1 MLIDPEVMLNSFKEV
16 ILTVLIVLAAIAALE
31 GLLYLIFVRWLKL
44 KNAIVIMLISPAV
57 IGLLILQVFPLLWE
71 ARLSFTNMSLKHFF
85 NFDFIGLKN
94 YIRVFTE
101 PVLKQVTF
109 FPLLAR
115 TILWTAVN
123 IIFHVVGGM
132 CLALL
137 LNREMKLRG
146 LYRMLIIIPWA
157 LPQVVAVLAW
167 RGEFNFEYGWINLV
181 LQRIGLTPVPWLT
194 APVPNFIAMCMVNI
208 WLGIPFMTVIFLGGL
223 QSISGEFYD
232 AAEIDG
238 ASKWQSFWNVT
249 LPLMQPIMA
258 PAVILGTVWTFNT
271 FNVSFFINQFE
282 LETSDILV
290 TALFRAAFQYNRYGF
305 AAAFAFVIFFILLAY
320 SIFYV
325 KTTKAVEGAE
335 VR

>member
-16 ILTVLIVLAAIAALE
+16 ILTVFIVLAAIAALE

-137 LNREMKLRG
+137 LNREIKLRG

>member
-137 LNREMKLRG
+137 LNREIKLRG

-194 APVPNFIAMCMVNI
+194 SPVPNFIAMCMVNI

>member
-1 MLIDPEVMLNSFKEV
+1 MLINPDVIIKSLSEVFTTILLVLGCIV
-16 ILTVLIVLAAIAALE
+16 ILEVVF
-31 GLLYLIFVRWLKL
+31 YLVFVRWLKL
-44 KNAIVIMLISPAV
+44 KKALVIMLISPAI
-57 IGLLILQVFPLLWE
+57 IGLLLLQVFPLLWE

-85 NFDFIGLKN
+85 NVDFIGLKN

-101 PVLKQVTF
+101 PVLKQVTLL
-109 FPLLAR
+109 PLLAR

-123 IIFHVVGGM
+123 IVFHVVGGM

-167 RGEFNFEYGWINLV
+167 RGEFIYEYGWINIV
-181 LQRIGLTPVPWLT
+181 LQKIGLQPVQWLT
-194 APVPNFIAMCMVNI
+194 SPVPNFIAMCITNI

-238 ASKWQSFWNVT
+238 ASKWQSFWSVT
-249 LPLMQPIMA
+249 IPLMQPIMA
-258 PAVILGTVWTFNT
+258 PAIILGTVWTFNT

-305 AAAFAFVIFFILLAY
+305 AAAFAFVIFFILLIY
-320 SIFYV
+320 SVFYV
-325 KTTKAVEGAE
+325 KSTKAVEGVE
-335 VR
+335 IR